1 MNVTKTRVSR
11 LFINFNTVGELAD
24 QVDDYNI
31 IVQEASSGRT
41 VRTRINGKGD
51 NRQIQGLRPN
61 TKYNITLRATGA
73 FGEGSEQTFSAYTS
87 PRGVANAWVSYRD
100 QNGARLEWDPV
111 PGADQYKVV
120 NTDSGKHY
128 SYSYFSSTYAFESM
142 SCSKL

>member
-87 PRGVANAWVSYRD
+87 PRGVVNAWVSYRD
-100 QNGARLEWDPV
+100 QNGARIEWDPV

-128 SYSYFSSTYAFESM
+128 SYFSSTYAFKSM
-142 SCSKL
+142 SCFKLW